1 MKASSSSSSSPPST
15 RRSSLASRTDLFH
28 KASFGLAAAATAFF
42 ILPSSLPFSYSSW
55 SANAAASGEIEDLA
69 PPTASEI
76 EAERVKSKLK
86 RQAEALI
93 QENAAKGGGG
103 GEKKDYGESLK
114 REREKQKLLKKDAAQ
129 RRKDLCEN
137 LGRGW

>member
-1 MKASSSSSSSPPST
+1 M
-15 RRSSLASRTDLFH
+15 
-28 KASFGLAAAATAFF
+28 
-42 ILPSSLPFSYSSW
+42 
-55 SANAAASGEIEDLA
+55 A
-69 PPTASEI
+69 PPTVAEI

-86 RQAEALI
+86 RQAETLI

-129 RRKDLCEN
+129 RRQDLCEN
-137 LGRGW
+137 LGRGC